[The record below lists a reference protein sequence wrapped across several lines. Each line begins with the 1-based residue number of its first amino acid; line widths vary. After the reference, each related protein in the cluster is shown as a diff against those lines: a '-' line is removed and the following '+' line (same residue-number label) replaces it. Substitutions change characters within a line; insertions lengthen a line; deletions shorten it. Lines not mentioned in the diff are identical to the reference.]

1 MSNFDLWI
9 KACQEFGTC
18 IYKLGDGFYKTWR
31 ERRCNER
38 DYESVD
44 IMYHVWD
51 GDRRIYCGRD
61 YITGVRVYHEVRGVQ
76 VV

>member
-18 IYKLGDGFYKTWR
+18 IYKLGDGFYATWR
-31 ERRCNER
+31 VRCNGR

-51 GDRRIYCGRD
+51 EDKRIYCGRD
-61 YITGVRVYHEVRGVQ
+61 YIAGVRAYEMRGVRM
-76 VV
+76 V

>member
-1 MSNFDLWI
+1 MMSNFDLWI

-18 IYKLGDGFYKTWR
+18 IYKLGDGFYKTWCV
-31 ERRCNER
+31 RCNGR
-38 DYESVD
+38 DYEIID

-61 YITGVRVYHEVRGVQ
+61 YITGVRVYEMRGVRM
-76 VV
+76 V